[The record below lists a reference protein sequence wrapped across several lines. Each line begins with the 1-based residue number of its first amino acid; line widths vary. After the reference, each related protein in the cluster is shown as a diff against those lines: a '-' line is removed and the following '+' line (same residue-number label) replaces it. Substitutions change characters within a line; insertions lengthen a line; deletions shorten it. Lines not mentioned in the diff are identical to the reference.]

1 MEKNVIRINEEQLHS
16 IIKESVKMVLEE
28 MSDESVDKLGN
39 GNPNFLQ
46 KMFNTKANRRYNFRK
61 DLANNADYDKHIDNQ
76 VKQAMSRGKNGYE
89 DWWQDDNNTLTNM
102 RKTGKYKGVNTSDIT
117 KDYYAQQF
125 NNRYSG
131 AKNAQRQSDEY
142 NRQQM
147 NGQYKTE
154 IENEIRRAF
163 NQPYV
168 DWKKVDE
175 LKKQL
180 AKYSSMDYANNLV
193 SGLQQGNNRQSAKNA
208 RDIEDAQYGM
218 RRFGK

>member
-61 DLANNADYDKHIDNQ
+61 DLANNADYDKHIDSQ

-89 DWWQDDNNTLTNM
+89 DWWQDDNNTLSNM

-131 AKNAQRQSDEY
+131 AKNAKRQSDEY

-193 SGLQQGNNRQSAKNA
+193 SGLQQGNNRQSAKDA
-208 RDIEDAQYGM
+208 RNIEDAQYGM

>member
-1 MEKNVIRINEEQLHS
+1 
-16 IIKESVKMVLEE
+16 
-28 MSDESVDKLGN
+28 
-39 GNPNFLQ
+39 
-46 KMFNTKANRRYNFRK
+46 MFNTKANRRYNFRK
-61 DLANNADYDKHIDNQ
+61 DLANNADYDKHINNQ
-76 VKQAMSRGKNGYE
+76 VKQAMSRGKDGYE

-131 AKNAQRQSDEY
+131 AKNAKRQSDEY

-163 NQPYV
+163 NQSYV

-193 SGLQQGNNRQSAKNA
+193 SGLQQSNNRQSAKNA